1 MHIIG
6 SIVLACQS
14 QKQLML
20 WAFMPFLTKNG
31 WFFGYFF
38 LERPWRVFFNDFP
51 SSLIITQFSFT
62 PIYLS

>member
-20 WAFMPFLTKNG
+20 WAFMPASRKPLALRPKSARS
-31 WFFGYFF
+31 YFF
-38 LERPWRVFFNDFP
+38 FLA
-51 SSLIITQFSFT
+51 SSLIMTEFSFMCY
-62 PIYLS
+62 PNFLVSV

>member
-20 WAFMPFLTKNG
+20 WAFMPASRKPLALRPKSARSYFLAFINHDRI
-31 WFFGYFF
+31 FIYV
-38 LERPWRVFFNDFP
+38 LP
-51 SSLIITQFSFT
+51 QFSC
-62 PIYLS
+62 LGLD

>member
-38 LERPWRVFFNDFP
+38 RKAVAVTCL
-51 SSLIITQFSFT
+51 LQ
-62 PIYLS
+62 

>member
-20 WAFMPFLTKNG
+20 WAFMPASRKPLALRPKSARSYLG
-31 WFFGYFF
+31 VEKKIRLRH
-38 LERPWRVFFNDFP
+38 LEN
-51 SSLIITQFSFT
+51 
-62 PIYLS
+62 